1 MENAIIVLQIA
12 KRVIMMKR
20 LMNLYVIIAFI
31 MQQWMKIKN
40 VYVVQSIVALV
51 NLILGKNQKEVS
63 DALIAIVVMD

>member
-40 VYVVQSIVALV
+40 VYVVQSIVELV